1 MQLIS
6 HQLILYKMCGLP
18 SAFVKVEKMEL
29 SVHWRWLATV
39 LNLLILGA
47 GVWCDCTEEGIE
59 IEGGDYILTQGLKSG
74 STLIYQCPNG
84 LFPYPA
90 LTRQCSGHRW
100 QGLPSRERNISQKC
114 RLVECP
120 DPTVLKYGSVNPPEE
135 RYFVGNETMYECDS
149 GYRLRGS
156 VKRVCLANGKWSG
169 STPICSRDDAG
180 NPCPDPGIPPGSLRS
195 GDYFDYDDEVTYS
208 CTNSLTYLVGS
219 RVRTCKADGQWSG
232 VEPSCF
238 YKYTYDTASDISEA
252 FGGAMKQSLTES
264 MSVGDIQE
272 GRKITITKDG
282 RTLNMYIAV
291 DISDSLTKADINKST
306 VMVQAFIERVASYA
320 VSPNYDILFF
330 TSELLPISNILD
342 YYNGVNTKTLE
353 AVLDDLKSIKIKE
366 NRATG
371 TDLNQV
377 FKHMLERIIIIEE
390 TTKTEFED
398 LRHIILIFTDGG
410 YNMGGSPLANLQRI
424 KNTIKQEDHLD
435 VYIFA
440 VGARI
445 YESDLQPLATKERG
459 RHFFRILE
467 EDMDTMFDGIFDDE
481 AVVSLCGLHKLS
493 DITSSMSLVYPW
505 NVRLTILRG
514 DQTKTCTGAIVSSKL
529 ILTAAHCFL
538 GDLPENIQV
547 DVKQGRDQGIKVVE
561 KYYIHPQYNIKA
573 KVEEGIAEFYDYDVA
588 LVQLKEDLIFTK
600 NLKPICIPCTKET
613 NQALRLPPDSKCSDQ
628 EKLLLKDFNQR
639 LHFLTGEDTVKRK
652 DVVAKLGQNRD
663 PCIKQATRL
672 QNVTAEKIHE
682 FVTDNFLCTGGVIP
696 FVDHIACKGDSG
708 GAVFRDYNQ
717 RTIQVGLVS
726 WGTDDECKGREGQ
739 LVDSK
744 AYSRD
749 FHLNLFKIVDFLHS
763 VMAQGDRTLAPTEFI
778 DNWKL

>member
-1 MQLIS
+1 
-6 HQLILYKMCGLP
+6 
-18 SAFVKVEKMEL
+18 
-29 SVHWRWLATV
+29 
-39 LNLLILGA
+39 
-47 GVWCDCTEEGIE
+47 IE
-59 IEGGDYILTQGLKSG
+59 IEGGDYILTQGLKFG

-90 LTRQCSGHRW
+90 MTRQCSGGRW
-100 QGLPSRERNISQKC
+100 QDLPSRERNISQKC

-120 DPTVLKYGSVNPPEE
+120 DPTVLKYGSVDPPEE

-264 MSVGDIQE
+264 MSVE

-291 DISDSLTKADINKST
+291 DISDSLTKQDINEST
-306 VMVQAFIERVASYA
+306 VMVQVASYA

-353 AVLDDLKSIKIKE
+353 AVLEDLKSIQIKE

-371 TDLNQV
+371 TDLNLV

-390 TTKTEFED
+390 TTKAKFED
-398 LRHIILIFTDGG
+398 LRHIILIFTDGH
-410 YNMGGSPLANLQRI
+410 Q
-424 KNTIKQEDHLD
+424 NTFNSSKFVRHERKMQFYHHSVLHVVLHVVD

-445 YESDLQPLATKERG
+445 YESDLQPLATNERG
-459 RHFFRILE
+459 RHFFRILK
-467 EDMDTMFDGIFDDE
+467 EDMDTMFDEIFDDE

-493 DITSSMSLVYPW
+493 DITPSKSLVYPW

-514 DQTKTCTGAIVSSKL
+514 EQTKKCTGAIVSSKL

-547 DVKQGRDQGIKVVE
+547 DVKQGRDQGMVE
-561 KYYIHPQYNIKA
+561 KYYRHPQYNITA
-573 KVEEGIAEFYDYDVA
+573 KVDEGIAEFYDYDVA
-588 LVQLKEDLIFTK
+588 LVQLKEDLIFTT

-639 LHFLTGEDTVKRK
+639 LHFLTGEDTVKQK

-663 PCIKQATRL
+663 PCINQATRL
-672 QNVTAEKIHE
+672 PNVTAEKIHE
-682 FVTDNFLCTGGVIP
+682 FVTDNFLCTGGIRP

-726 WGTDDECKGREGQ
+726 WGTDEECKGHEGQ
-739 LVDSK
+739 LVNSK
-744 AYSRD
+744 EYSRD

>member
-1 MQLIS
+1 
-6 HQLILYKMCGLP
+6 
-18 SAFVKVEKMEL
+18 
-29 SVHWRWLATV
+29 
-39 LNLLILGA
+39 
-47 GVWCDCTEEGIE
+47 
-59 IEGGDYILTQGLKSG
+59 YILTQGLKFG

-90 LTRQCSGHRW
+90 MTRQCSGGRW
-100 QGLPSRERNISQKC
+100 QDLPSRERNISQKC

-120 DPTVLKYGSVNPPEE
+120 DPTVLKYGSVDPPEE

-169 STPICSRDDAG
+169 STPICSRDDG

-291 DISDSLTKADINKST
+291 DISDSLTKQDINEST
-306 VMVQAFIERVASYA
+306 VASYA

-353 AVLDDLKSIKIKE
+353 TCLTSFGVE

-371 TDLNQV
+371 TDLNLV

-390 TTKTEFED
+390 TTKAKFED

-424 KNTIKQEDHLD
+424 KNTIKPEDHLD

-445 YESDLQPLATKERG
+445 YESDLQPLATNERG
-459 RHFFRILE
+459 RHFFRILK
-467 EDMDTMFDGIFDDE
+467 EDMDTMFDEIFDDE

-493 DITSSMSLVYPW
+493 DITPSKSLVYPW
-505 NVRLTILRG
+505 N
-514 DQTKTCTGAIVSSKL
+514 TKKCTGAIVSSKL

-561 KYYIHPQYNIKA
+561 KYYRHPQYNITA
-573 KVEEGIAEFYDYDVA
+573 KVDEGIAEFYDYDVA
-588 LVQLKEDLIFTK
+588 LVQLKEDLIFTT

-628 EKLLLKDFNQR
+628 
-639 LHFLTGEDTVKRK
+639 
-652 DVVAKLGQNRD
+652 
-663 PCIKQATRL
+663 ATRL
-672 QNVTAEKIHE
+672 PNVTAEKIHE
-682 FVTDNFLCTGGVIP
+682 FVTDNFLCTGGIRP

-726 WGTDDECKGREGQ
+726 WGTDEECKGHEGQ
-739 LVDSK
+739 LVNSK
-744 AYSRD
+744 EYSRD

>member
-1 MQLIS
+1 
-6 HQLILYKMCGLP
+6 
-18 SAFVKVEKMEL
+18 
-29 SVHWRWLATV
+29 
-39 LNLLILGA
+39 A

-59 IEGGDYILTQGLKSG
+59 IEGGDYILTQGLKFG

-90 LTRQCSGHRW
+90 MTRQCSGGRW
-100 QGLPSRERNISQKC
+100 QDLPSRERNISQKC

-120 DPTVLKYGSVNPPEE
+120 DPTVLKYGSVDPPEE

-169 STPICSRDDAG
+169 STPICSRDAAG

-252 FGGAMKQSLTES
+252 FGGAMKQSLT
-264 MSVGDIQE
+264 GDIQE

-291 DISDSLTKADINKST
+291 DISDSLTKQDINEST
-306 VMVQAFIERVASYA
+306 NGTAFIERVASYA

-342 YYNGVNTKTLE
+342 YYNGIRKHLME
-353 AVLDDLKSIKIKE
+353 DLKSIQIK
-366 NRATG
+366 
-371 TDLNQV
+371 
-377 FKHMLERIIIIEE
+377 K
-390 TTKTEFED
+390 
-398 LRHIILIFTDGG
+398 
-410 YNMGGSPLANLQRI
+410 
-424 KNTIKQEDHLD
+424 
-435 VYIFA
+435 
-440 VGARI
+440 
-445 YESDLQPLATKERG
+445 
-459 RHFFRILE
+459 
-467 EDMDTMFDGIFDDE
+467 
-481 AVVSLCGLHKLS
+481 
-493 DITSSMSLVYPW
+493 
-505 NVRLTILRG
+505 
-514 DQTKTCTGAIVSSKL
+514 CTGAIVSSKL

-547 DVKQGRDQGIKVVE
+547 DVNKGERSVKVVE
-561 KYYIHPQYNIKA
+561 KYYRHPQYNITA
-573 KVEEGIAEFYDYDVA
+573 KVDEGIAEFYDYDVA
-588 LVQLKEDLIFTK
+588 LVQLKEDLIFT
-600 NLKPICIPCTKET
+600 PICIPCTKET

-628 EKLLLKDFNQR
+628 ER
-639 LHFLTGEDTVKRK
+639 LHFLTGEDTVKQK

-663 PCIKQATRL
+663 PCINQATRL
-672 QNVTAEKIHE
+672 PNVTAEKIHE
-682 FVTDNFLCTGGVIP
+682 FVTDNFLCTGGIRP

-726 WGTDDECKGREGQ
+726 WGTDEDVRVMKGN
-739 LVDSK
+739 VNSK
-744 AYSRD
+744 EYSRD

-763 VMAQGDRTLAPTEFI
+763 VMAQGDR
-778 DNWKL
+778 